1 MRRFTTSAGTDRPLL
16 GILLLVELIVAVAL
30 LAHPTVTAATE
41 APPATSSAPSSNAPP
56 SSSRTLTLHDGRT
69 ATLIPLGGAQSADL
83 IDRIA
88 AELDSATAAVTAF
101 WGDDWRRDIVIVVT
115 GTDEEFTAMAGGGSD
130 IAAATTVQKIVFAP
144 GAAAMSDGALR
155 IVLRHELF
163 HYASRAETATDAP
176 RWLTEGVADFVGRP
190 PQARP
195 GPELAAQLARVP
207 TDADLDTAGATRSLA
222 YDRAWWF
229 SRFVADRYGTP
240 TLRRLYVTAC
250 GPGHPDVAT
259 AVRDVLGTDL
269 TGLMSDWRRWLSG

>member
-16 GILLLVELIVAVAL
+16 GILLLVEFIVAVAL
-30 LAHPTVTAATE
+30 LAHPAVTAATE

-69 ATLIPLGGAQSADL
+69 ATLIPLGG
-83 IDRIA
+83 
-88 AELDSATAAVTAF
+88 
-101 WGDDWRRDIVIVVT
+101 
-115 GTDEEFTAMAGGGSD
+115 GGSD
-130 IAAATTVQKIVFAP
+130 IAAATTAQKIVFAP
-144 GAAAMSDGALR
+144 GAAEMSDGALR

-195 GPELAAQLARVP
+195 GPELAAELARVP
-207 TDADLDTAGATRSLA
+207 TDADLDTAGTTRALA